1 MVGIKDFDI
10 PSCCS
15 ECQMASCKGLSGQFY
30 CDITTYDVD
39 MDDTERDADCPLIEA
54 IPKDQY
60 EARLK
65 ADMVAMLT
73 DIQLEIEEL
82 DFFEGEEPINIT
94 QELMD
99 EVKSWEYGVK
109 DCKKLIQSKID
120 KLKEKDNGK

>member
-54 IPKDQY
+54 IPKDQH
-60 EARLK
+60 EARLR

-73 DIQLEIEEL
+73 DLKNKIIDKSWNIDMYDDDL
-82 DFFEGEEPINIT
+82 DFECCYLNDI
-94 QELMD
+94 D
-99 EVKSWEYGVK
+99 EV
-109 DCKKLIQSKID
+109 IQQKID
-120 KLKEKDNGK
+120 KLKEQTDGNDEEN